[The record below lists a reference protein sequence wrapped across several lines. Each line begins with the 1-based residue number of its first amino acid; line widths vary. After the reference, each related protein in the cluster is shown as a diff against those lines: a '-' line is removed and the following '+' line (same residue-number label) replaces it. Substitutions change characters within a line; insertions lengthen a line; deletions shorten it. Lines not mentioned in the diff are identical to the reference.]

1 MTTNTLP
8 LESWSAVRQAELQEV
23 SLRRAQADLPTALCQ
38 PDCAAQDAVGVA
50 LSGGG
55 IRSGAVSLG
64 FLQALQK
71 LGLMRYVDYLSTVS
85 GGGYAG
91 AFWSSATI
99 HGRQA
104 EATQE
109 LASGQQSDRVQ
120 RLVFNGKYLAR
131 FHFFAHHLFGLL
143 LTLTLCTSGVVA
155 LTAIV
160 AYVLRWLDHPQA
172 RTLINVFQISDDLI
186 IYQLP
191 TLILFSL
198 WLFFWLFHRIRARW
212 LKQEVIVSERWT
224 VKILFWSGMFAAIAG
239 AGVILSTN
247 DLDLE
252 SFARVFGVK
261 TKDRSLSSILSY
273 LMPAILTGLLPY
285 LQPKRLINSG
295 LAPRNLGEKFA
306 FNFASTAL
314 FIGVPF
320 MAMFHFAKENVS
332 NYNNQRSGLLVA
344 GDWNEV
350 GFNTNN
356 VEWRRLFCFL
366 PTDLRE
372 KLIEKCRQVHNVSS
386 EGDWLTT
393 RFPRGLSSLYENY
406 HADREARRKVVDTI
420 NEDII
425 GKVGLHKLLFGT
437 DNSQQLSVKGL
448 SSLVKAK
455 TDDEYSF
462 STLEDND
469 FNQYIIELH
478 ELVKDV
484 SELSQRY
491 ESLQTEIDRGNL
503 EKPVQDWKVFEASDV
518 REQLWSANRQLVTK
532 ILGLEKSKTRKI
544 GPTSVLAAD
553 QDYRLRRFF
562 QGGAVFLIVLCF
574 MNLNFTSLHP
584 FYRQRL
590 SANWIEKESS
600 GSSVEVSEAAEPLM
614 KNLQTVKHGAPYHLI
629 GGSAYLMSFPQ
640 RTASDYIPESFLFS
654 QKYCGTSRIGFVPTE
669 RYLQGELT
677 LADAIAMSGAA
688 VSPIQQPRLLIR
700 LILFATNL
708 RMGQWLPNPA
718 TSKSSQQPLHQYFV
732 SPASAI
738 RRAWQILV
746 QRRNPAA
753 TEMFLV
759 TDGGH
764 QENLG
769 VGALLE
775 RRCRLI
781 LAIDASAD
789 ERFTL
794 DDFSRLVR
802 WARVRQGIQ
811 LSPLEHLDVQL
822 LTPSS
827 LAPESD
833 PDLPT
838 ALTLKLSPT
847 ASPAAAIEALI
858 NEQADKTD
866 RKHRWSKSHL
876 MACEIHY
883 PDDDMPGLLLYFKA
897 NMTGDEPLDLRQH
910 ALNNPAFP
918 HDSTADQFFSPDQF
932 DAYRQLGQHVLES
945 LTESLRRPS
954 HQLIVERLQAAA
966 MRWPT
971 MNPQD
976 EPASCASMIVNKL
989 LSVNAHR

>member
-1 MTTNTLP
+1 MTTKTP
-8 LESWSAVRQAELQEV
+8 TIESWSTVRETELQEV
-23 SLRRAQADLPTALCQ
+23 SHRRAQADLPAALCQ
-38 PDCAAQDAVGVA
+38 PGCVKQDAVGVA

-64 FLQALQK
+64 FLQALQN

-91 AFWSSATI
+91 AFWSSATVLDT
-99 HGRQA
+99 QA
-104 EATQE
+104 KATQQ
-109 LASGQQSDRVQ
+109 LAGGQQSDRVQ
-120 RLVFNGKYLAR
+120 KLVFNGKYLAR
-131 FHFFAHHLFGLL
+131 FQFFAHHLFGLL

-155 LTAIV
+155 VTALV
-160 AYVLRWLDHPQA
+160 AYVLRWLDSPA
-172 RTLINVFQISDDLI
+172 IRTLVNTVRIADDLI

-191 TLILFSL
+191 AIILFSL
-198 WLFFWLFHRIRARW
+198 WLLFWLFHRLRARW
-212 LKQEVIVSERWT
+212 LQTEVIVSERWP

-239 AGVILSTN
+239 AGIILSTN

-252 SFARVFGVK
+252 SFTRVFGVK
-261 TKDRSLSSILSY
+261 TKDRSLSSLLSY

-295 LAPRNLGEKFA
+295 LAPRNIGEKFA
-306 FNFASTAL
+306 FNFASAAL

-320 MAMFHFAKENVS
+320 VALFHFGKENVS
-332 NYNNQRSGLLVA
+332 NYNSQRSGLLVA
-344 GDWNEV
+344 GDWNDV
-350 GFNTNN
+350 GFNPNN
-356 VEWRRLFCFL
+356 VEWRRLLCFL
-366 PTDLRE
+366 SSDTR
-372 KLIEKCRQVHNVSS
+372 KKIVNQCRQVQAVAS
-386 EGDWLTT
+386 ESDWLDSH
-393 RFPRGLSSLYENY
+393 FPSGLISIYATN
-406 HADREARRKVVDTI
+406 HKNRQARRDVVQMI
-420 NEDII
+420 NEELIQKTNLPDI
-425 GKVGLHKLLFGT
+425 LFGSG
-437 DNSQQLSVKGL
+437 DVKNL
-448 SSLVKAK
+448 TVDCLKSLVKKK
-455 TDDEYSF
+455 TEDYYFF
-462 STLEDND
+462 SQLEDKEFD
-469 FNQYIIELH
+469 KYIFELH
-478 ELVKDV
+478 ELVVDV
-484 SELSQRY
+484 AELSQRY
-491 ESLQTEIDRGNL
+491 ESLRGQALADNL
-503 EKPVQDWKVFEASDV
+503 EDSVRERKEFEARDV
-518 REQLWSANRQLVTK
+518 MEQLWTANRHLITK
-532 ILGLEKSKTRKI
+532 IMGLEPSQTRRV

-553 QDYRLRRFF
+553 QTYRLWRVLF
-562 QGGAVFLIVLCF
+562 GGGIFLMVLCF

-590 SANWIEKESS
+590 SANWIEKEAS
-600 GSSVEVSEAAEPLM
+600 GSVADGAEPLM
-614 KNLQTVKHGAPYHLI
+614 KNLQTVQQGAPYHLI

-640 RTASDYIPESFLFS
+640 RTASDYIPEAFLFS
-654 QKYCGTSRIGFVPTE
+654 QKFCGTPRIGFVSTE
-669 RYLQGELT
+669 QYLNGELT

-708 RMGQWLPNPA
+708 RMGQWLPNPT
-718 TSKSSQQPLHQYFV
+718 TSRSSQRPLHQYFV
-732 SPASAI
+732 TPASAI

-781 LAIDASAD
+781 MAIDASAD

-858 NEQADKTD
+858 NEQADKSD
-866 RKHRWSKSHL
+866 RKHRWSKSHV
-876 MACEIHY
+876 MACEIRY
-883 PDDDMPGLLLYFKA
+883 PDVDEPGLLLYFKA

-910 ALNNPAFP
+910 ALNNSAFP

-932 DAYRQLGQHVLES
+932 DAYRQLGEHVLES

-954 HQLIVERLQAAA
+954 HQLIVERLQAACA
-966 MRWPT
+966 RWPQT
-971 MNPQD
+971 ESKS
-976 EPASCASMIVNKL
+976 EPSSCANQILNKFL
-989 LSVNAHR
+989 ATNPHS